1 MSELK
6 PCPFCG
12 GEAELHQSYDMDTN
26 EVDGWFVWCNNKE
39 CECAPETRE
48 HFTEAEAIVAW
59 NTRAERI
66 YATGGIIAQAEC
78 RDVCASISEFTCS
91 SCGFNCDLTSW
102 ISLFDGDSGRHRHH
116 HFGTPNYCPNCG
128 AKVVGE

>member
-1 MSELK
+1 MSELL

-12 GEAELHQSYDMDTN
+12 GEAELQPSYDMDTG

-48 HFTEAEAIVAW
+48 HFTEAEAITAW
-59 NTRAERI
+59 NTRAERTCKDI
-66 YATGGIIAQAEC
+66 SGKNWWAFEC
-78 RDVCASISEFTCS
+78 SE
-91 SCGFNCDLTSW
+91 CGEM
-102 ISLFDGDSGRHRHH
+102 IEQGV
-116 HFGTPNYCPNCG
+116 PEYCPSCG